1 MHMSALSR
9 RSLVTSAAA
18 LPALAVPAIAATADA
33 DLLSLGERLRALLPK
48 ERALRVKVHHLS
60 EECKAGLPIGFMQN
74 KNYRRIHEIRSKRN
88 GRDRAYDEWTA
99 ASEELNEIAA
109 AILEIPASE

>member
-1 MHMSALSR
+1 
-9 RSLVTSAAA
+9 
-18 LPALAVPAIAATADA
+18 
-33 DLLSLGERLRALLPK
+33 
-48 ERALRVKVHHLS
+48 
-60 EECKAGLPIGFMQN
+60 MQN